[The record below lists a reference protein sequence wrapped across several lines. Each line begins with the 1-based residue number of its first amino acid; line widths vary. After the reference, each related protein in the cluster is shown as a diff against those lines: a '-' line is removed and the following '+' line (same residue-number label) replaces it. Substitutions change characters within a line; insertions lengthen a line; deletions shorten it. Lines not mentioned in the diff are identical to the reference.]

1 VTSGVPTRTDYRFAW
16 AAMAGVS
23 YAVAPHTLL
32 DIGYRYLDLGHTTVS
47 LFPSAA
53 VTRNLSTQQVRFGV
67 RYMID

>member
-1 VTSGVPTRTDYRFAW
+1 MTSGLPTHTDTQFAW

-32 DIGYRYLDLGHTTVS
+32 DVGYRYLDLGRATVS
-47 LFPSAA
+47 LFPSAS
-53 VTRNLSTQQVRFGV
+53 VTRGLSSQQVRFGV